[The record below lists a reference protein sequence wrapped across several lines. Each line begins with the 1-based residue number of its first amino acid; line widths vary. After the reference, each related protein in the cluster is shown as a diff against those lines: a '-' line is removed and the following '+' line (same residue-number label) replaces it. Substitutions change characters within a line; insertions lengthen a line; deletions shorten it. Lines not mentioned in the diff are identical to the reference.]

1 MAKGKHAYGYC
12 QRTGDKVP
20 YKDLVRDG
28 DNPGLL
34 VSKKFKD
41 KEHPAER
48 PPRVAENTRL
58 RRPSPDIDDDSP
70 GSSTLL
76 VDALGWDDG
85 TYFGGET

>member
-20 YKDLVRDG
+20 YKDLVPDG

-34 VSKKFKD
+34 VSKKYKD
-41 KEHPAER
+41 IKHPAEY
-48 PPRVAENTRL
+48 PPNVAENPNL

-76 VDALGWDDG
+76 VDAFGWSDG
-85 TYFGGET
+85 TYFGGDT

>member
-20 YKDLVRDG
+20 YKD
-28 DNPGLL
+28 
-34 VSKKFKD
+34 
-41 KEHPAER
+41 HPAEH
-48 PPRVAENTRL
+48 PPRVAENISL